1 METQWSGR
9 RDLAI
14 VPSRR
19 CSLRRRRCALLLLLQ
34 RVLQRGFGASAARET
49 LLVLFV
55 VVRVLSKVG
64 RQCIVLNPNP
74 HRHPFN
80 LSFAPP
86 LQPFPALASS
96 FNATLDQCRCQS
108 PSSPI
113 PLAFLC
119 YISFSVR
126 ELVPIRSRPRPRQGW
141 EGFLA
146 GRWGMSPYHGGEP
159 AGVRGRV
166 APH

>member
-1 METQWSGR
+1 MVGKLNTAKSNLLGGNAMVGAPR
-9 RDLAI
+9 SRARA
-14 VPSRR
+14 VPPLLSPPPP
-19 CSLRRRRCALLLLLQ
+19 LRPSPPAPARAPA
-34 RVLQRGFGASAARET
+34 GFGASAARET

-108 PSSPI
+108 PSSPN

-146 GRWGMSPYHGGEP
+146 GRWGASP
-159 AGVRGRV
+159 
-166 APH
+166 